1 MVTQKELEIEQAYK
15 AIETLKDGGVILYP
29 TDTIW
34 GLGCDA
40 NNDKAV
46 QKIVDIKQRSESKSM
61 LVLVANDAQL
71 NRCVHFVPEMAWD
84 LIDVTD
90 TPLTIIYSGPKNIS
104 QKVIAEDGSI
114 GIRMVKKCFAN
125 ELTKRFNKPLVS
137 TSANISGTKTP
148 LSFNDIDSAILS
160 AVDYVVD
167 LPSEKNRIAKPS
179 AIIKISESGD
189 IQIIRK

>member
-1 MVTQKELEIEQAYK
+1 MAATKELEIEEAYK
-15 AIETLKDGGVILYP
+15 AIEILKTGGIILYP

-40 NNDKAV
+40 NNVDAV
-46 QKIVDIKQRSESKSM
+46 QRIFDIKQRAADKSM
-61 LVLVANDAQL
+61 IVLVANDAQL

-90 TPLTIIYSGPKNIS
+90 SPLTIIYSGPKNIA
-104 QKVIAEDGSI
+104 QNVLAEDGSI

-125 ELTKRFNKPLVS
+125 ELAKRFNKPLVA
-137 TSANISGTKTP
+137 TSANISDSKTP
-148 LSFNDIDSAILS
+148 LSFNEIDPAILS

-167 LPSEKNRIAKPS
+167 LPSEKKRVAKPS
-179 AIIKISESGD
+179 SIIKISESGA
-189 IQIIRK
+189 IKIIRE

>member
-1 MVTQKELEIEQAYK
+1 MATQKELEIEEAYK
-15 AIETLKDGGVILYP
+15 AIDILKSGGVILYP

-40 NNDKAV
+40 NNETAV
-46 QKIVDIKQRSESKSM
+46 QKIFDIKQRAESKSM
-61 LVLVANDAQL
+61 IILVANDAQL

-90 TPLTIIYSGPKNIS
+90 SPLTIIYSGPKNIA
-104 QKVIAEDGSI
+104 QNVISPDGSV

-125 ELTKRFNKPLVS
+125 ELSKRFNKPLVA
-137 TSANISGTKTP
+137 TSANISGSKTP
-148 LSFNDIDSAILS
+148 LSFDKIDPSILG

-167 LPSEKNRIAKPS
+167 LPSEKKRVAKPS
-179 AIIKISESGD
+179 SIIKVSESGGVK
-189 IQIIRK
+189 IIRE